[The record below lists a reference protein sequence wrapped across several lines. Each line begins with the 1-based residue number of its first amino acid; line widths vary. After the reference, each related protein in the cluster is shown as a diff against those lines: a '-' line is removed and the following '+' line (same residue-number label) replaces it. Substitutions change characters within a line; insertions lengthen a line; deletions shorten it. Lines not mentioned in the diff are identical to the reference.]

1 MSQSLAVF
9 TSSVDVCVPMLRV
22 DVDVDATTEVESVTG
37 LVVSLSGQ
45 LLLLISLF
53 LLMVVFLF
61 VNDVASKRPLET

>member
-1 MSQSLAVF
+1 
-9 TSSVDVCVPMLRV
+9 MLRV